1 MPTANEC
8 DYLFMKIAITGANGF
23 VGSALSDRL
32 RLSHQLLLISR
43 QAIQGADKNII
54 IESFIDSNLV
64 QALKGYDCII
74 HLAAKTHSGTRPNS
88 KNLTI
93 YRSVNIRFSLDLAQS
108 ALQAGVKRFIYLS
121 SIKVNGEQTYA
132 SPFRITDIPHP
143 EDAYGISKWEA
154 EQALMDFFSGTN
166 VELVIIRPPLIWSR
180 ENLKGNLKLLKK
192 WSDLGLPL
200 PLKGVSN
207 KRDLI
212 SIDNLCDFLSLCV
225 DHPLVSGKTF
235 LVSDGIPRSALE
247 VASLAVE
254 SPWAISL
261 PLWLQKWMLLLGMGK
276 KIFGNLEVDISH
288 TAETTGWRPT
298 KTY

>member
-1 MPTANEC
+1 
-8 DYLFMKIAITGANGF
+8 MKIAITGANGF
-23 VGSALSDRL
+23 VGSALSGRL
-32 RLSHQLLLISR
+32 RPSHQLLLISR
-43 QAIQGADKNII
+43 QAIQVADKNII
-54 IESFIDSNLV
+54 IKSFNDFDLT

-74 HLAAKTHSGTRPNS
+74 HLAAKTHSGTKPNN

-93 YRSVNIRFSLDLAQS
+93 YRSVNLKFSLDLAQS

-180 ENLKGNLKLLKK
+180 ENLKGNLKILKK

-200 PLKGVSN
+200 PLKGISN

-212 SIDNLCDFLSLCV
+212 SIDNLCDFLSICV
-225 DHPLVSGKTF
+225 DHPGVAGKTF
-235 LVSDGIPRSALE
+235 LVSDGVPRSALE
-247 VASLAVE
+247 IASLVVE

-261 PLWLQKWMLLLGMGK
+261 PGWLQRLMLSLGIGRK
-276 KIFGNLEVDISH
+276 LFGNLEVDISH
-288 TAETTGWRPT
+288 TIEATGWRPT